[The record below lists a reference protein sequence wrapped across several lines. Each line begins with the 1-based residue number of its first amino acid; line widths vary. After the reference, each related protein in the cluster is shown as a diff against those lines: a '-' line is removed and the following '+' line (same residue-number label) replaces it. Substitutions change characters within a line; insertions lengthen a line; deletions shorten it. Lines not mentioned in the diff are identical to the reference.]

1 MGALAAC
8 CAPLGRYDKAKRPSA
23 RGQSELALA
32 QTWRGRKEM
41 SVSGGKN
48 VYPAEIEQV
57 LLSHPEVQ
65 DAAVLSVPDSK
76 WGEVAAAY
84 LVGRKQGGIAPEII
98 LEFVNTRLARYKLPK
113 EICFLDSLPRNAS
126 GEINKEPFARQ
137 VPLCGCSPILGDTE
151 LDLPA
156 DRSGR
161 GTTRRSVED

>member
-1 MGALAAC
+1 
-8 CAPLGRYDKAKRPSA
+8 
-23 RGQSELALA
+23 
-32 QTWRGRKEM
+32 M